1 MQVQAA
7 AALRG
12 RPAGIREVAALE
24 AHAYELARLARDLG
38 GCGRDGPGEAV
49 ERAVALG
56 EQRHARTARDG
67 LEDLAEAPQAH
78 VALLDDDGAEVA
90 HEQLGHGAQMQQVL
104 RGDEIALL
112 AHGGA
117 HEHGV
122 EVEHVV
128 ADEQVGRFDAGEVV
142 IGVVVAQLGEQARER
157 MREPPDAAVAFTM
170 LEALLCGRVQAGHCS
185 SQDRTAEP
193 FIKLTECMVLRT
205 ARFRGSR
212 HPHRHNHAGQMSQ
225 SAMRTKLR
233 PPIS

>member
-1 MQVQAA
+1 ME
-7 AALRG
+7 
-12 RPAGIREVAALE
+12 IRQRSLSYPQDEGLYHFSNEHDACGVGMVV
-24 AHAYELARLARDLG
+24 DLNG
-38 GCGRDGPGEAV
+38 KPC
-49 ERAVALG
+49 
-56 EQRHARTARDG
+56 
-67 LEDLAEAPQAH
+67 
-78 VALLDDDGAEVA
+78 
-90 HEQLGHGAQMQQVL
+90 HENVL
-104 RGDEIALL
+104 RGLTVLKRLQHRGAAGSDALSGDGAGLLCPIPHEFFQCQLEGILPEPGSYAL
-112 AHGGA
+112 AMMFN
-117 HEHGV
+117 GV
-122 EVEHVV
+122 
-128 ADEQVGRFDAGEVV
+128 GEEAVLESV
-142 IGVVVAQLGEQARER
+142 IEAEGCRILAWRNVPTDPSQLGEQARER